1 MQLPSPRHSGDRS
14 GVTRK
19 KNSCEQITPLPGVWK
34 HTSTRC
40 GIICTR
46 IRGLGGHFWWWC
58 ALCAAPPA
66 ARRSG
71 GRHWCGAER
80 FLSGEPQ
87 SPPAAASTPRA
98 VPGWTPARSAI
109 PALAAGSQHLGQLL
123 AEPPQGRH
131 ARAGDGLR
139 QRLKGSRFSH
149 HRARAAAGVP
159 HAAVRHPLLPS
170 LRSASLHRELGD
182 RVG

>member
-1 MQLPSPRHSGDRS
+1 MGVIPGFTNLLPKVLDFLPSEFKTSQFYFLTIDLG
-14 GVTRK
+14 RK
-19 KNSCEQITPLPGVWK
+19 
-34 HTSTRC
+34 
-40 GIICTR
+40 
-46 IRGLGGHFWWWC
+46 F
-58 ALCAAPPA
+58 
-66 ARRSG
+66 SG
-71 GRHWCGAER
+71 GAAHSAQRHRRRVGVAAATAHWCGAER